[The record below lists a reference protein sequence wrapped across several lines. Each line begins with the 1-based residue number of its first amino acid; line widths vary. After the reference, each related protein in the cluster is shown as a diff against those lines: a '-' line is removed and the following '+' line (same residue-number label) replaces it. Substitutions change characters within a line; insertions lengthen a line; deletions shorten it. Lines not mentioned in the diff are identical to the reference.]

1 MRRLSSLLIALPLA
15 LFLFGCGAAAQ
26 GPVLELFVEGVN
38 RPVAIAHAH
47 DARLFVVEQG
57 GVIHVVKDGALLP
70 TPFLDITAR
79 VSSNGER
86 GLLGLAFPADH
97 AATGRFYAYY
107 TDGSGTS
114 VLSRF
119 LVTGDPDRADPG
131 SEEVLLTQSQPASN
145 HNGGQ
150 LAFGPDGYLY
160 WGLGDGGGSGD
171 PRGNAQ
177 GLAHL
182 LGKLVRID
190 VSVAS
195 GYAVPTSN
203 PFVAVDGV
211 ADEIWAYGLR
221 NPWRFSFD
229 LATGELYIADV
240 GQNALEEVN
249 VQPADSAGGENYGW
263 NIMEGDAC
271 FQPSSGCDRSGLTL
285 PAFTYRH
292 GSETGA
298 SITGGYVYRG
308 DEISSLTGL
317 YVYGDFVSGRVWATS
332 SASGWSQR
340 LLLNTGFRI
349 STFGEDAGGELYVAD
364 YGTGRIYRFT
374 EPR

>member
-1 MRRLSSLLIALPLA
+1 MRRLFTLLSALSLS
-15 LFLFGCGAAAQ
+15 LFLLGCGAAAQ
-26 GPVLELFVEGVN
+26 APVLELLVEGVN

-70 TPFLDITAR
+70 TPFLDITSR

-119 LVTGDPDRADPG
+119 FVTDDPDRADPG

-182 LGKLVRID
+182 LGKLLRID
-190 VSVAS
+190 VSAES

-203 PFVAVDGV
+203 PFVGV
-211 ADEIWAYGLR
+211 EGAADEIWAYGLR

-229 LATGELYIADV
+229 LVTGELYIADV

-292 GSETGA
+292 GPDTGA

-308 DEISSLTGL
+308 DEVSSLTGL

-332 SASGWSQR
+332 FASGWSQR
-340 LLLNTGFRI
+340 LLLSTGFRI

-364 YGTGRIYRFT
+364 YSSGRIYRFT